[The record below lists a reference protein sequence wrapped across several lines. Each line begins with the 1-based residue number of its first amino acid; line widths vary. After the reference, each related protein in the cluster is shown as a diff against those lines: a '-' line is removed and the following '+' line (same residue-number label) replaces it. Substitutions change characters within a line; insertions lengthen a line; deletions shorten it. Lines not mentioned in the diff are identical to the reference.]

1 MGSRMTTEIVRI
13 PDTALPPGLYALAV
27 TKTTVPYEDLRR
39 PTLTKDP
46 RHTAHHLTFRVE

>member
-1 MGSRMTTEIVRI
+1 MTTEIVRI